1 MGSITCPSPT
11 WAVSKF
17 HQDSSFKPSDTAG
30 LVSEPLPK
38 LHFSQTRPLRLV
50 ALPIRPVERGGER
63 VGLGIEAA
71 VPPVVPQN
79 ILRVRWVATNIAG
92 VAVDSAMTD
101 GEAVEPLGIV
111 RRRPKDDVVD
121 SSRLP
126 EGGRGGGRGARF
138 QRRRRLVD
146 PSARDGV
153 MSYRCSGEEVVGK
166 ELHDGMEG
174 AVNPKDVSEN
184 IIIIL
189 REYYTES

>member
-1 MGSITCPSPT
+1 
-11 WAVSKF
+11 
-17 HQDSSFKPSDTAG
+17 
-30 LVSEPLPK
+30 
-38 LHFSQTRPLRLV
+38 
-50 ALPIRPVERGGER
+50 
-63 VGLGIEAA
+63 
-71 VPPVVPQN
+71 
-79 ILRVRWVATNIAG
+79 
-92 VAVDSAMTD
+92 MTD